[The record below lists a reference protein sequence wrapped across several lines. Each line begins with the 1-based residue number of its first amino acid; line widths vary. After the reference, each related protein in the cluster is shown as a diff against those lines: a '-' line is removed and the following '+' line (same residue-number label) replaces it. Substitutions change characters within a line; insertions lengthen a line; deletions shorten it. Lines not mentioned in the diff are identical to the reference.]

1 MEVRTELHPS
11 IEPTERGMLAL
22 DDVHTMYWET
32 SGNPHGIPVVFLH
45 GGPGGGCSP
54 EHRRFF
60 DPAVY
65 RIILYDQRGSGASTP
80 YGVVEANTTRHLVAD
95 LEQLRERLGVDRWV
109 VFGGSWGSTL
119 ALAYGQA
126 HPMRCLGFVLR
137 GIFLG
142 RPKEIEWFLH
152 GMMMFQPEVGRR
164 FLEMLPP
171 GERADPLGG
180 YVRRLFDPDPAVHRP
195 FSAAWSEYEGMCAS
209 LRPDARLVRE
219 YSADS
224 LSLARMEA
232 HYFANGCF
240 LGPNELI
247 ENLYRIRHLPASI
260 VHARYD
266 IICPLANADELSR
279 HWPSA
284 RFVVVEAAGHSVW
297 EPGVRTAVLGEME
310 RFHRRIEGVW

>member
-1 MEVRTELHPS
+1 
-11 IEPTERGMLAL
+11 
-22 DDVHTMYWET
+22 
-32 SGNPHGIPVVFLH
+32 
-45 GGPGGGCSP
+45 
-54 EHRRFF
+54 
-60 DPAVY
+60 
-65 RIILYDQRGSGASTP
+65 
-80 YGVVEANTTRHLVAD
+80 
-95 LEQLRERLGVDRWV
+95 V